1 MENNGTIKKAHA
13 VTIKDGATV
22 TGVTQV
28 IAVGEKEVSLAVG
41 QKTLILTGSGF
52 SAEKLSLEEGIIVI
66 KGEVSSLKYATGAD
80 AKGFL
85 KKFFK

>member
-1 MENNGTIKKAHA
+1 MENSGSGKRGHA

-28 IAVGEKEVSLAVG
+28 IAVGEKEITLGVG
-41 QKTLILTGSGF
+41 SRTLVLTGNGF
-52 SAEKLSLEEGIIVI
+52 SAEKLSIEEGVIVV
-66 KGEVSSLKYATGAD
+66 KGEVVSLKYVNGAD

-85 KKFFK
+85 KKIFK

>member
-28 IAVGEKEVSLAVG
+28 VAVGEKEVVLAVG
-41 QKTLILTGSGF
+41 SRTLTLTGNDF
-52 SAEKLSLEEGIIVI
+52 SAEKLSIEEGVIVI
-66 KGEVSSLKYATGAD
+66 KGEVSALKYSSAAD

-85 KKFFK
+85 KKLFK

>member
-1 MENNGTIKKAHA
+1 MENVGSIKKPHA

-28 IAVGEKEVSLAVG
+28 VAVGEKEVCLSVG
-41 QKTLILTGSGF
+41 EKTLVLTGNGF
-52 SAEKLSLEEGIIVI
+52 FAEKLSIEEGILVL
-66 KGEVSSLKYATGAD
+66 KGEVTALKYSSAPS

-85 KKFFK
+85 KKLFK